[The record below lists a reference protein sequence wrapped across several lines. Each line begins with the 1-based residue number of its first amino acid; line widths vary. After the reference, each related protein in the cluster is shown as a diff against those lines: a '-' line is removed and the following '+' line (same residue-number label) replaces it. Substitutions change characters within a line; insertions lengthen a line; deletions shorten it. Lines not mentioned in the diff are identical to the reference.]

1 MLSIVGT
8 HHNNR
13 DSDLGSIHYKICKTV
28 YAHRLI
34 MDLVF
39 DSEML
44 FVEFNVITW
53 CGMSYSNVNS
63 KQNVNR
69 IVNSEN
75 VSSVTVTV
83 KI

>member
-1 MLSIVGT
+1 
-8 HHNNR
+8 
-13 DSDLGSIHYKICKTV
+13 
-28 YAHRLI
+28 

-44 FVEFNVITW
+44 FVEFNVTTW

-63 KQNVNR
+63 KQNVNG

-83 KI
+83 KIWREFTPRRLQVNVLYHKCSKLSPHYPI